1 MTGQREPKR
10 DRAELASVLTPLPV
24 LIPTIGAAL
33 TLFAGRRPRLQRAIT
48 LAALSVVVAVC
59 AALLYLADRD
69 GTLALNVG
77 GWGQTVPGMGPLGI
91 TLVVDRLSALMLVVS
106 SIVLL
111 AVVFYAIGQGIR
123 DGDERQPV
131 SIFLPTYL
139 VLSAGVCT
147 AFLAG
152 DLFNLFV
159 GFEVLLSASFVL
171 LTIGASKDRVRAG
184 ISYVMVSMVSSLV
197 FLFGIAL
204 VYAATGTL
212 NLAELA
218 VRLDGVTDGTRTALF
233 AVLLV
238 AFGIKAAVFPL
249 STWLPDS
256 YPTAPA
262 PVTAVFAG
270 LLTKV
275 GVYAIIR
282 AHSLLF
288 PAGGLD
294 PLLLVA
300 ALLTMLIGILGA
312 IAQSDIKRLLSFTLV
327 SHIGYMVFGI
337 ALSSQLGMSGAIY
350 YVAHHIVVQ
359 TTLFLVVGLIER
371 QAGASTMQRLG
382 GLAATS
388 PLLAFVFVVP
398 ALNLGGIPPFSGFI
412 GKVALLEAGAQNGSA
427 LAWILVGGGV
437 LTSLL
442 TLYVVARVWTKAFWR
457 SREDAP
463 EGHLS
468 GAAPSVLLDEPED
481 IQFVD
486 RDHVGRMPVG
496 MLAPTGALIAVG
508 LTLTVM
514 AGPIFA
520 YSGRAADE
528 VLDRGQYIS
537 AVGAVSAPDETASA
551 AGLGAVLADPGVD
564 PVVGHRFCGQHP
576 VRPGDRA
583 GHHAAAA
590 AAGGADRRQ
599 SASAVAAAAGPP
611 SPDTWCCRRCK
622 WHGWRSSPARRRCP
636 RCCGPIWRS
645 SRIWCWRWRSTSS
658 T

>member
-1 MTGQREPKR
+1 MTAQ
-10 DRAELASVLTPLPV
+10 ALIPLPV
-24 LIPTIGAAL
+24 LIPALAAAL
-33 TLFAGRRPRLQRAIT
+33 TLIAGRRPRLQRVIT
-48 LAALSVVVAVC
+48 QLALAAVVAVC
-59 AALLYLADRD
+59 AALVYLADRD
-69 GTLALNVG
+69 GTLALHVG

-111 AVVFYAIGQGIR
+111 AVVAYAIGQGIR

-159 GFEVLLSASFVL
+159 GFEVLLAASFVL
-171 LTIGASKDRVRAG
+171 LTIGASEERVRAG
-184 ISYVMVSMVSSLV
+184 ISYVMVSMVSSLI
-197 FLFGIAL
+197 FLIGIAL

-218 VRLDGVTDGTRTALF
+218 VRLDDVPAGTRNALF

-282 AHSLLF
+282 AHALLF
-288 PAGGLD
+288 PGGSLD
-294 PLLLVA
+294 SVLLVA
-300 ALLTMLIGILGA
+300 GLLTMVIGILGA

-327 SHIGYMVFGI
+327 SHIGYMVFGV
-337 ALSSQLGMSGAIY
+337 ALGNQLGMSGAIY

-371 QAGASTMQRLG
+371 QAGASTLNRLG
-382 GLAATS
+382 GLAAAS

-412 GKVALLEAGAQNGSA
+412 GKVALLEAGAENGSA
-427 LAWILVGGGV
+427 LAWTLVAGGV
-437 LTSLL
+437 VTSLL

-457 SREDAP
+457 SRADAP
-463 EGHLS
+463 EGHLAA
-468 GAAPSVLLDEPED
+468 AAPSVLLDDTQDVE
-481 IQFVD
+481 FAD
-486 RDHVGRMPVG
+486 RDNVGRMPSG
-496 MLAPTGALIAVG
+496 MLVPTAALIAVG
-508 LTLTVM
+508 LALTIA
-514 AGPIFA
+514 AGPIFG
-520 YSGRAADE
+520 YGERSAAE

-537 AVGAVSAPDETASA
+537 AV
-551 AGLGAVLADPGVD
+551 LGG
-564 PVVGHRFCGQHP
+564 
-576 VRPGDRA
+576 
-583 GHHAAAA
+583 
-590 AAGGADRRQ
+590 
-599 SASAVAAAAGPP
+599 
-611 SPDTWCCRRCK
+611 SPR
-622 WHGWRSSPARRRCP
+622 
-636 RCCGPIWRS
+636 
-645 SRIWCWRWRSTSS
+645 
-658 T
+658 

>member
-1 MTGQREPKR
+1 MN
-10 DRAELASVLTPLPV
+10 LAGILMPLPV
-24 LIPTIGAAL
+24 LIPLVGAAL
-33 TLFAGRRPRLQRAIT
+33 TLFGGRKPRVQRLIT
-48 LAALSVVVAVC
+48 VIALSAVLAVC
-59 AALLYLADRD
+59 AVLLVLADRD
-69 GTLALNVG
+69 STHALHVG
-77 GWGQTVPGMGPLGI
+77 GWGPTDAGLGPLGI

-106 SIVLL
+106 TIVLL

-123 DGDERQPV
+123 DGDDNQPV

-152 DLFNLFV
+152 DLFNLYV

-184 ISYVMVSMVSSLV
+184 ISYVMVSMVSSLI
-197 FLFGIAL
+197 FLIGLAL
-204 VYAATGTL
+204 VYATTGTL
-212 NLAELA
+212 NMAELA
-218 VRLDGVTDGTRTALF
+218 LRLQDVSAGTRSAMF

-288 PAGGLD
+288 ANGGLD
-294 PLLLVA
+294 KVLLVA
-300 ALLTMLIGILGA
+300 ALLTMLVGILGA

-337 ALSSQLGMSGAIY
+337 ALSSKLGMSGAIY
-350 YVAHHIVVQ
+350 YVAHHIIVQ

-371 QAGASTMQRLG
+371 QAGASTLQRLG
-382 GLAATS
+382 GLAAAS
-388 PLLAFVFVVP
+388 PLLAFVFMVP

-412 GKVALLEAGAQNGSA
+412 GKVALLQAGTQSGSV
-427 LAWILVGGGV
+427 LAWLLVGGGV

-442 TLYVVARVWTKAFWR
+442 TLYVVSRVWTKAFWR
-457 SREDAP
+457 ARVDAP
-463 EGHLS
+463 EGELS
-468 GAAPSVLLDEPED
+468 DSSPSALLDDAED
-481 IQFVD
+481 VIFAD
-486 RDHVGRMPVG
+486 RDDVGRMPIG
-496 MLAPTGALIAVG
+496 MVLPTMGLIAVG
-508 LTLTVM
+508 LTLTVA
-514 AGPIFA
+514 AGPIFG
-520 YSGRAADE
+520 YSDRAAGE

-537 AVGAVSAPDETASA
+537 AV
-551 AGLGAVLADPGVD
+551 LGT
-564 PVVGHRFCGQHP
+564 
-576 VRPGDRA
+576 RA
-583 GHHAAAA
+583 
-590 AAGGADRRQ
+590 
-599 SASAVAAAAGPP
+599 
-611 SPDTWCCRRCK
+611 
-622 WHGWRSSPARRRCP
+622 
-636 RCCGPIWRS
+636 
-645 SRIWCWRWRSTSS
+645 
-658 T
+658 

>member
-1 MTGQREPKR
+1 MIGGH
-10 DRAELASVLTPLPV
+10 LAAVLTPLPV
-24 LIPTIGAAL
+24 LVPMLAAAV
-33 TLFAGRRPRLQRAIT
+33 TLLAGRKPRLQRGI
-48 LAALSVVVAVC
+48 AVL
-59 AALLYLADRD
+59 ALLVVLVVSAMLVYLADRD
-69 GTLALNVG
+69 GTIALQVG
-77 GWGQTVPGMGPLGI
+77 GWGPTEPGMGPLGI

-123 DGDERQPV
+123 DGDGRQPV

-139 VLSAGVCT
+139 VLSAGVFM

-159 GFEVLLSASFVL
+159 GFEVLLNASFVL
-171 LTIGASKDRVRAG
+171 LTIGASRERVRAG

-204 VYAATGTL
+204 VYATTGTL
-212 NLAELA
+212 NMAELS
-218 VRLDGVTDGTRTALF
+218 VRLDGVSEGTRTALF

-288 PAGGLD
+288 PGGAMD
-294 PLLLVA
+294 NVLLVA
-300 ALLTMLIGILGA
+300 GLATMLMGILGA

-337 ALSSQLGMSGAIY
+337 ALSTQLGMSGAIY
-350 YVAHHIVVQ
+350 YVAHHILVQ

-371 QAGASTMQRLG
+371 QAGASTLERLG
-382 GLAATS
+382 GLAAAS
-388 PLLAFVFVVP
+388 PVLAFVFVVP

-412 GKVALLEAGAQNGSA
+412 GKVALLEAGSESGSV
-427 LAWILVGGGV
+427 LAWMLVAGSV
-437 LTSLL
+437 ITSLL
-442 TLYVVARVWTKAFWR
+442 TLYVIARVWTKAFWR
-457 SREDAP
+457 SRKDAP

-468 GAAPSVLLDEPED
+468 GGAPTVLLDDPED
-481 IQFVD
+481 SVDIEFVD
-486 RDHVGRMPVG
+486 RDDVGRMPIG
-496 MLAPTGALIAVG
+496 MLIPTGALIAVG
-508 LTLTVM
+508 LALTVA

-520 YSGRAADE
+520 YSDRAAAE

-537 AVGAVSAPDETASA
+537 AV
-551 AGLGAVLADPGVD
+551 LGEVP
-564 PVVGHRFCGQHP
+564 
-576 VRPGDRA
+576 
-583 GHHAAAA
+583 
-590 AAGGADRRQ
+590 
-599 SASAVAAAAGPP
+599 
-611 SPDTWCCRRCK
+611 
-622 WHGWRSSPARRRCP
+622 
-636 RCCGPIWRS
+636 
-645 SRIWCWRWRSTSS
+645 
-658 T
+658 